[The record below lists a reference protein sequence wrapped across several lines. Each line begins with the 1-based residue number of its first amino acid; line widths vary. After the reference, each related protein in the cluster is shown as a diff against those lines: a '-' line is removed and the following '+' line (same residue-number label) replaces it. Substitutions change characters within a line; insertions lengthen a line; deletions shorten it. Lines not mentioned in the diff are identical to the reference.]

1 MKTWNKKLFHLHTII
16 SHRNHSGNQSDVA
29 FGVPMCASQVLELD
43 AFIVAW
49 IFSNPCIVKLSSRS
63 HACTSIKWAFLAW
76 MMVVLI

>member
-43 AFIVAW
+43 AFIVA
-49 IFSNPCIVKLSSRS
+49 
-63 HACTSIKWAFLAW
+63 
-76 MMVVLI
+76 